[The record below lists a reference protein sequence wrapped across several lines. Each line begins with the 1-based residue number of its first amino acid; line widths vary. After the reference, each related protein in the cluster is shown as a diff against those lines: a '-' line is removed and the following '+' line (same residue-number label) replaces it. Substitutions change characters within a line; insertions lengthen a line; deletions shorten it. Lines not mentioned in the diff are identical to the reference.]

1 MTPDAETTGTD
12 VPAAE
17 VDPILTNDQSETK
30 PGLPILPPGNYR
42 CKVVKVEQ
50 VRNSKDTGNLIKIQL
65 GLLDEGVNAIGGEAV
80 KPGFP
85 LFAQIA
91 ITPTPNYEK
100 AAIDRALKTFM
111 LAAGVPNDHPGS
123 GAFYPL
129 SRFEG
134 QVVVAKVKV
143 SKETDDWPER
153 NEVKG
158 YVLPKNN

>member
-1 MTPDAETTGTD
+1 MNDNDTPATTPEAEI
-12 VPAAE
+12 
-17 VDPILTNDQSETK
+17 DPVLMNDQSETK
-30 PGLPILPPGNYR
+30 AGLPLLPPGNYR
-42 CKVVKVEQ
+42 CKVMKIEQ

-65 GLLDEGVNAIGGEAV
+65 ATLDDCHAISGESV

-85 LFAQIA
+85 IFTQIP

-111 LAAGVPNDHPGS
+111 LAAGVPDGSPGT
-123 GAFYPL
+123 GPFFPL
-129 SRFEG
+129 DRYNG

-143 SKETDDWPER
+143 TKETDDWPEK

-158 YVLPKNN
+158 YQLPK

>member
-1 MTPDAETTGTD
+1 MTDETQTTQSPD
-12 VPAAE
+12 PE

-30 PGLPILPPGNYR
+30 PGLPIIPPGNYR

-65 GLLDEGVNAIGGEAV
+65 GLLDEGVTAVGGSEVV

-91 ITPTPNYEK
+91 ITPTPNYAKE
-100 AAIDRALKTFM
+100 AIDRALKSFM
-111 LAAGVPNDHPGS
+111 LAAGVPTDNPGK

-129 SRFEG
+129 NRYEG

-158 YVLPKNN
+158 YVLPK